1 MGSRILEN
9 LGTAG
14 MFAGYILAVV
24 LALVALFTGVWIF
37 LAVPVIMVLAIWAG
51 DSERHRT

>member
-1 MGSRILEN
+1 MGRHLLHS

-14 MFAGYILAVV
+14 MISGYILAMV

-51 DSERHRT
+51 DSNRPRA